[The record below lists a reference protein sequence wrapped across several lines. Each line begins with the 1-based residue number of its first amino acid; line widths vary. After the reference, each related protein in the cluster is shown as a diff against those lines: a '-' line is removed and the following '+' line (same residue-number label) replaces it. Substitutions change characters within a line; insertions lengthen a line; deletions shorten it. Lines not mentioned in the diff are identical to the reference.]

1 MSGRSGGSRFLY
13 EPFDAASARV
23 ETLEQVTQ
31 ARWSALEQRLGG
43 IEALLDRMER
53 RMWMAVY
60 GVAGVLATQGLFLLL
75 SGGVGAGA

>member
-1 MSGRSGGSRFLY
+1 MSGRGGGSRFLY

-31 ARWSALEQRLGG
+31 ARWGALEQRLGG
-43 IEALLDRMER
+43 IETLLDRMER

-60 GVAGVLATQGLFLLL
+60 GVAGVLATQGLFLVL
-75 SGGVGAGA
+75 SGSI